1 MRRGGGFDG
10 CKAGSPKAESCRAIR
25 RYMRLILTGLHK
37 CPRCG
42 LQNAPGETHCAACG
56 FQLASQTTGTQ
67 PSTPLTAS
75 APGVSQ
81 PANNK
86 TQIIPT
92 VPAAPGRTGRSLSAR
107 LGWRSVDGTVI
118 HINPSY
124 FIPKPRQW
132 AKGLLWLAVIG
143 LLIYGAVLMIEAGL
157 NLAIN
162 ALPLIIALLLLVLF
176 VRAALSR
183 VFGFGAGRTGPS
195 GGRGGFFRNVASQF
209 VGFFL
214 TSRLLGQRSTIPV
227 CDYRVRDDQGEEHL
241 VRVEGY
247 VRSGAMSVGDDVWV
261 RGSDRQGTLVLRSGW
276 NKRLRA
282 AIKVSR

>member
-1 MRRGGGFDG
+1 
-10 CKAGSPKAESCRAIR
+10 
-25 RYMRLILTGLHK
+25 MRLILTGLHK

-56 FQLASQTTGTQ
+56 YQLASQTSGAQ
-67 PSTPLTAS
+67 PTPLAAS
-75 APGVSQ
+75 APGSSQ
-81 PANNK
+81 PTSKK
-86 TQIIPT
+86 THIS
-92 VPAAPGRTGRSLSAR
+92 PALPPAPGRPRSGRSLAER
-107 LGWRSVDGTVI
+107 IGWRSVDGTVI
-118 HINPSY
+118 HVNPSY

-132 AKGLLWLAVIG
+132 TTGLVWLGVIG
-143 LLIYGAVLMIEAGL
+143 LVLYGALLKIKAGL

-176 VRAALSR
+176 VRVAISR

-227 CDYRVRDDQGEEHL
+227 CDYRVRDGHGEEHL

-247 VRSGAMSVGDDVWV
+247 VRSGSMSVGDDVWV
-261 RGSDRQGTLVLRSGW
+261 RGFDRRGTLVLRSGW